1 MGTVRTRRTLHVMLV
16 AGEASGDALGAGLMV
31 ALQASA
37 GGTVRFTGIG
47 GPLMEARGLV
57 SLFPMQ
63 ELSLMGIA
71 EVLPKV
77 RHLARRLRETEDHAL
92 ASGPDAIVTIDSPG
106 FNFRL
111 AKRLKPQ
118 GLTMIHYVAPSV
130 WAWRPG
136 RAKKIAPLFDHLL
149 TLLPFEPRLF
159 EEEGLRSTFVGHPV
173 IESGARLGDRGAFRA
188 RHNIPSGAPVV
199 CVLPG
204 SRGSE
209 TSRLLGPFGETVR
222 RLAGEFE
229 GLTAV
234 VPAVPH
240 LEAGIRAAAAT
251 WRAPTVIVGAVEK
264 YDAMAASDVAL
275 AASGTVALELALAK
289 VPAVIAYRMNPIT
302 WMIVS
307 RLARTPYVHLVN
319 VLLRRPVV
327 PELLQGA
334 CTPARLADAVAA
346 ILSDPDHRAAQ
357 MEGAAEAIAMLTP
370 LAGSPSQAAAETVL
384 KVIDGKMPA
393 STAAAS

>member
-1 MGTVRTRRTLHVMLV
+1 MATVRTRRTLHVMLV
-16 AGEASGDALGAGLMV
+16 AGEASGDALGAGLMA
-31 ALQASA
+31 ALQATA
-37 GGTVRFTGIG
+37 GGTVRFTGVG

-130 WAWRPG
+130 WAWAPG

-149 TLLPFEPRLF
+149 TLLPFEPRYF
-159 EEEGLRSTFVGHPV
+159 EDEGLRSTFVGHPV

-188 RHNIPSGAPVV
+188 RHGIPNAAPVV

-204 SRGSE
+204 SRRSE
-209 TSRLLGPFGETVR
+209 TTRLLKPFGATLE
-222 RLAGEFE
+222 RLRFE
-229 GLTAV
+229 GLVAV
-234 VPAVPH
+234 MPAVPH
-240 LEAGIRAAAAT
+240 LEADLRAAAAT
-251 WRAPTVIVGAVEK
+251 WRVPSIVVPPAEK

-275 AASGTVALELALAK
+275 AASGTVALELALAQ
-289 VPAVIAYRMNPIT
+289 VPVVIAYRVNPIT
-302 WMIVS
+302 WMIARQVV
-307 RLARTPYVHLVN
+307 RTPYVNLVN
-319 VLLRRPVV
+319 VLLRKPVV

-334 CTPARLADAVAA
+334 CTPARLADALGA
-346 ILSDPDHRAAQ
+346 ILSDPERRAAQ
-357 MEGAAEAIAMLTP
+357 RDAAAEAIAMLTP